1 MVKEIEE
8 MVLNTETGLE
18 ETEQQ
23 NIEEGSD
30 ASDPSRYAPQRRTAI
45 PLIYQDFRS
54 ICNL

>member
-1 MVKEIEE
+1 
-8 MVLNTETGLE
+8 MVLDTEMGLE

-23 NIEEGSD
+23 KADIEEGSD

-45 PLIYQDFRS
+45 PLIYQDFGS